1 MIDGHVHLI
10 GTGTGGSG
18 CWIRLRGT
26 QKALAPVLLASF
38 GMRLSD
44 LARPD
49 FDDLLVERLL
59 AMIRE
64 AGLRRVLLLAQEDVY
79 TDDGR
84 RMPDRAAFYVPNER
98 VLELARRHPE
108 FVPAVSI
115 HPARADA
122 LDELERCLAGGAAV
136 MKCLPNCQNIDP
148 RLPQYRR
155 FWERMAQAGLPLLAH
170 TGGEKALPV
179 VRPDLADPRVLSVP
193 LELGVTVIAAHC
205 GTTAGWGTKHWF
217 PEFCGMLASHPRL
230 FGDTSALALAGKGR
244 FVPGLLKPGVVE
256 RLVHGSDLPVP
267 IQTAPMV
274 LERRI
279 GVRAWWRLSRV
290 RNALARDIALKRE
303 LGFPEDTFTRIETL
317 WRRPAEGS

>member
-10 GTGTGGSG
+10 GTGAGDTG
-18 CWIRLRGT
+18 CWIRLRGA
-26 QKALAPVLLASF
+26 QRALAPVLLSSF
-38 GMRLSD
+38 GLSLRD
-44 LARPD
+44 LGRAD
-49 FDDLLVERLL
+49 FDDLLVGRLL

-64 AGLRRVLLLAQEDVY
+64 AGLRQVLLLAQEDVY
-79 TDDGR
+79 SDAGERMDGE
-84 RMPDRAAFYVPNER
+84 AAFYVPNER

-148 RLPQYRR
+148 RLPRYRR
-155 FWERMAQAGLPLLAH
+155 FWERMAEAGLPLLAH

-179 VRPDLADPRVLSVP
+179 VRPDLADPRVLTAP

-205 GTTAGWGTKHWF
+205 GTTAGFGGRHWF
-217 PEFCGMLASHPRL
+217 SEFVGMLSLYPKL
-230 FGDTSALALAGKGR
+230 YGDTSALALAGKGR
-244 FVPGLLKPGVVE
+244 FVRGLLAPGVVD

-267 IQTAPMV
+267 IQVTPM
-274 LERRI
+274 LAEGRI
-279 GVRAWWRLSRV
+279 GLRSWWRLRRI
-290 RNALARDIALKRE
+290 RNALARDIALKRV
-303 LGFPEDTFTRIETL
+303 LGFPDAMFTRIETL
-317 WRRPAEGS
+317 WRRPPSG